1 MTASQLLE
9 QPARVG
15 SAGHSPASAG
25 ERQDSRVGS
34 AGQGPASAGHQES
47 GASAARTSPVHVH
60 LTPFAPGCEKLG
72 MASPRRN
79 ATFYGKTL
87 SQVLRATLKRCQLPP
102 GAARIETED
111 GGDINLLGPV
121 PPELAGLQSSE
132 PGVPVPFAIIWA
144 GAEAPA
150 LVQTLE
156 ALRASG
162 WTPASGREPAGLRA
176 PATEESPFP
185 KPEFDPGSYS

>member
-1 MTASQLLE
+1 MTAAQLLE

-15 SAGHSPASAG
+15 SAGPSPASAG

-47 GASAARTSPVHVH
+47 GASAARTGPVHVH

-87 SQVLRATLKRCQLPP
+87 SQVLRATLKRLQLTP
-102 GAARIETED
+102 ADVTVEAEVN
-111 GGDINLLGPV
+111 GDVNLLAAV
-121 PPELAGLQSSE
+121 PPELVRLQSSE
-132 PGVPVPFAIIWA
+132 PGVPVPFAIVWA
-144 GAEAPA
+144 GADAPA
-150 LVQTLE
+150 LAE
-156 ALRASG
+156 ALATLRAVG
-162 WTPASGREPAGLRA
+162 WT
-176 PATEESPFP
+176 PFP
-185 KPEFDPGSYS
+185 KPLFDTGSLS

>member
-1 MTASQLLE
+1 MTATQLL
-9 QPARVG
+9 QR
-15 SAGHSPASAG
+15 PASAG
-25 ERQDSRVGS
+25 EHEDS
-34 AGQGPASAGHQES
+34 P
-47 GASAARTSPVHVH
+47 ASAARTGPVHVH

-102 GAARIETED
+102 GAARIEAED
-111 GGDINLLGPV
+111 GSDINLLGPV
-121 PPELAGLQSSE
+121 PPELVGLQSSE
-132 PGVPVPFAIIWA
+132 PGVPVPFAIIWH

-156 ALRASG
+156 ALRAAG
-162 WTPASGREPAGLRA
+162 WTPASGREGEARRT

-185 KPEFDPGSYS
+185 QPEFDPGSLS